1 MFPSDFLQAFPI
13 FLSSPLLSPS
23 VGRPWCR
30 RFRKWQCSV
39 DCSLARLLPAPRF
52 VLFFVRVPPLGWL
65 GVFIIV
71 LFFVCVPPLGWLGAM
86 IIVSFFVC
94 VPPLGWLGDIIIVF
108 IIVMERVRFSVWCG
122 CV

>member
-1 MFPSDFLQAFPI
+1 M
-13 FLSSPLLSPS
+13 
-23 VGRPWCR
+23 
-30 RFRKWQCSV
+30 
-39 DCSLARLLPAPRF
+39 
-52 VLFFVRVPPLGWL
+52 PPLGWL

-108 IIVMERVRFSVWCG
+108 IIVIERVRYSVLVWVCLMFFEG
-122 CV
+122 GVRFPNEVGVW

>member
-1 MFPSDFLQAFPI
+1 MLCRLF
-13 FLSSPLLSPS
+13 SSLFFGYSLL
-23 VGRPWCR
+23 C
-30 RFRKWQCSV
+30 
-39 DCSLARLLPAPRF
+39 F
-52 VLFFVRVPPLGWL
+52 VLFFVH
-65 GVFIIV
+65 
-71 LFFVCVPPLGWLGAM
+71 VPPLGWLGAM

>member
-1 MFPSDFLQAFPI
+1 M
-13 FLSSPLLSPS
+13 
-23 VGRPWCR
+23 
-30 RFRKWQCSV
+30 
-39 DCSLARLLPAPRF
+39 
-52 VLFFVRVPPLGWL
+52 PPLGWL

-108 IIVMERVRFSVWCG
+108 IMVIECVRCFRFGVGVFNVFRGGVQFPNEVGVW
-122 CV
+122 